1 MKTGGRR
8 RGTPNK
14 TTASVKAAMMAAFD
28 GAGGVTSLV
37 KFAKADPATFY
48 QLWAKMLPME
58 AHAPAGKIV
67 PGPNW
72 QALIG
77 AKIKDD
83 D

>member
-14 TTASVKAAMMAAFD
+14 TTASVKAALMSAFD
-28 GAGGVTSLV
+28 GAGGVSSLV
-37 KFAKADPATFY
+37 QFAKADPATFY

-58 AHAPAGKIV
+58 AHAPAGKV
-67 PGPNW
+67 NLGPDW
-72 QALIG
+72 RVLIG
-77 AKIKDD
+77 AKIEDD